1 MSEIESRG
9 YSESPVILDKY
20 SKEIDSALYKAI
32 SLDNVTLLNMMR
44 YHIGWVDKHGQ
55 FGKPSQ
61 GKGLRSSL
69 CVFSCESVGGKPE
82 NALPIAAAI
91 ELIHNFSLI
100 HDDIQD
106 GDLERR
112 HKPTVWV
119 NWGKPKALQAGNVM
133 RVLADMTPK
142 DYLSVEENFECVSRC
157 SLILTTAC
165 LDMIEGQYLDLYF
178 EGRTD
183 IDTSKYLEM
192 VSRKTG
198 ALIRCS
204 MQLGAIVG
212 NADHVTID
220 AMAQCGKYM
229 GNIFQ
234 IRDDYLG
241 IWGREEYTGK
251 AVGNDIRKKKNS
263 LPIVFAT
270 ERSNPD
276 DRKLL
281 QDVYLQDQIEDY
293 DVNRV
298 ISLLDNVNAKGYV
311 QDIAEQEATLALESL
326 KHAKMAEE
334 FREDIK
340 ELITFLL
347 YRES

>member
-1 MSEIESRG
+1 VPEIESRS
-9 YSESPVILDKY
+9 YASSPVILDKY
-20 SKEIDSALYKAI
+20 SKEIDAALYAAI
-32 SLDNVTLLNMMR
+32 SLDDITLLNMMR
-44 YHIGWVDKHGQ
+44 YHIGWVDAGGQ
-55 FGKPSQ
+55 IGQPSQ

-69 CVFSCESVGGKPE
+69 CVFSCESVGGNPQ
-82 NALPIAAAI
+82 NALPIAAAV

-112 HKPTVWV
+112 HRPTVWV

-133 RVLADMTPK
+133 RVLADMAPK
-142 DYLSVEENFECVSRC
+142 EYLHLDNNFEHVSKC
-157 SLILTTAC
+157 SLVLTAAC

-204 MQLGAIVG
+204 MQIGAIIG
-212 NADHVTID
+212 NADDATIQ
-220 AMAQCGKYM
+220 AMAQCGRYM

-241 IWGREEYTGK
+241 IWGEEKYTGK
-251 AVGNDIRKKKNS
+251 SVGNDIRKKKNS
-263 LPIVFAT
+263 LPIVFANEESDPD
-270 ERSNPD
+270 ER
-276 DRKLL
+276 KFL
-281 QDVYLQDQIEDY
+281 QDTYLQDEIHDS
-293 DVNRV
+293 DVNEV
-298 ISLLDNVNAKGYV
+298 ISLLEKVNARGYV
-311 QDIAEQEATLALESL
+311 QDIAEREAKLAIKSLEQ
-326 KHAKMAEE
+326 AKVSDESREE
-334 FREDIK
+334 IY
-340 ELITFLL
+340 ELIKFLL

>member
-1 MSEIESRG
+1 MSEIESQS
-9 YSESPVILDKY
+9 YAKSPVILDKY
-20 SKEIDSALYKAI
+20 SKEIDAALYKAI
-32 SLDNVTLLNMMR
+32 SVDNVTLLNMMR
-44 YHIGWVDKHGQ
+44 YHIGWVDAEGQ
-55 FGKPSQ
+55 MGQPSQ

-69 CVFSCESVGGKPE
+69 CVFSCESVGGKPQD
-82 NALPIAAAI
+82 ALPIAAAI

-112 HKPTVWV
+112 HRPTVWV

-133 RVLADMTPK
+133 RVLADMAPGE
-142 DYLSVEENFECVSRC
+142 YLALDENFARVSRC
-157 SLILTTAC
+157 SLVLTSAC

-198 ALIRCS
+198 ALIRCA

-212 NADHVTID
+212 NADDLTIN
-220 AMAQCGKYM
+220 AMAECGRYM

-241 IWGREEYTGK
+241 IWGKEEYTGK

-263 LPIVFAT
+263 LPIVFAN
-270 ERSNPD
+270 ERSGSD
-276 DRKLL
+276 ERKFL
-281 QDVYLQDQIEDY
+281 QDTYLQDQIQDY
-293 DVNRV
+293 DVANV
-298 ISLLDNVNAKGYV
+298 ISVLEKVNAKRYV
-311 QDIAEQEATLALESL
+311 QDIAEREARLALKSL
-326 KHAKMAEE
+326 DQAKMSDD
-334 FREDIK
+334 FKEDID

>member
-1 MSEIESRG
+1 
-9 YSESPVILDKY
+9 
-20 SKEIDSALYKAI
+20 
-32 SLDNVTLLNMMR
+32 
-44 YHIGWVDKHGQ
+44 
-55 FGKPSQ
+55 
-61 GKGLRSSL
+61 
-69 CVFSCESVGGKPE
+69 
-82 NALPIAAAI
+82 
-91 ELIHNFSLI
+91 
-100 HDDIQD
+100 
-106 GDLERR
+106 
-112 HKPTVWV
+112 
-119 NWGKPKALQAGNVM
+119 
-133 RVLADMTPK
+133 
-142 DYLSVEENFECVSRC
+142 
-157 SLILTTAC
+157 
-165 LDMIEGQYLDLYF
+165 
-178 EGRTD
+178 
-183 IDTSKYLEM
+183 
-192 VSRKTG
+192 
-198 ALIRCS
+198 